1 MSVSYLVVGYY
12 NILAV
17 DPLFSAEGPL
27 HTDLFEK
34 FRIDLPK
41 DQSGILNTVSPP
53 YLIPVCHG
61 VLNNVSGD
69 GKTGLKKRVAN
80 EAANYFRT
88 ARLLSIGKEL
98 IDAMSAWFANA
109 TDPKLQKLV
118 KAFKNL

>member
-41 DQSGILNTVSPP
+41 DQSGILNS
-53 YLIPVCHG
+53 
-61 VLNNVSGD
+61 
-69 GKTGLKKRVAN
+69 VA
-80 EAANYFRT
+80 A
-88 ARLLSIGKEL
+88 LLDTCLSRSVEQCL
-98 IDAMSAWFANA
+98 RRW
-109 TDPKLQKLV
+109 
-118 KAFKNL
+118 KNRSEEKSRQ